1 MKNWQRYERAMFNEL
16 YYMYR
21 PPRFVVKPDARDV
34 VGLLSQEIRQIDV
47 AVFEQGDTVR
57 PFLSVECKRYKRKLN
72 IKDVE
77 AFISMRD
84 DIGPKHAILV
94 CPTGFSKGATLRARA
109 ANIILRT
116 LTLEEE
122 ERLNLREIARQVFPW
137 DETFHPVMGDALFV
151 LDKSS
156 AFDEWVELLEDL
168 PFEEWETTIDNFA
181 QIDAAKCQ
189 SALRIIAQLHWDDS
203 WRFNAI
209 RLLDE
214 HAWLDDTSCAL
225 LRESETDPDTREY
238 LDNVMGGQN
247 K

>member
-137 DETFHPVMGDALFV
+137 DETFHPVIYRPV
-151 LDKSS
+151 LNI
-156 AFDEWVELLEDL
+156 
-168 PFEEWETTIDNFA
+168 ETEVFRRRLVVRLWIVPVVNHGPML
-181 QIDAAKCQ
+181 
-189 SALRIIAQLHWDDS
+189 SLHLK
-203 WRFNAI
+203 F
-209 RLLDE
+209 L
-214 HAWLDDTSCAL
+214 
-225 LRESETDPDTREY
+225 
-238 LDNVMGGQN
+238 
-247 K
+247 